1 MAVETATARGTAG
14 LNAARVSGASVVL
27 EGVTKAYGRDVLAVD
42 DVDLTI
48 APGEFITLLGP
59 SGSGKTTT
67 LNMIAGFATPT
78 TGRISVDGQIVND
91 IPPHKRAIGMV
102 FQQYALFPHMTVAQ
116 NVEYPLK
123 QRKIPK
129 NQRMRMVQD
138 ALAMVRLENYAER
151 LPRALSG
158 GQQQRVAVARASVFS
173 PALLLMDE
181 PLGALDK
188 KLREALQ
195 LELRRIHRVLGAT
208 IVFVTHDQEE
218 ALVMSDRIAVFNEGR
233 IEQLGSAVD
242 LYEAPATPFVA
253 NFLGESNMIHGELHV
268 RDSGLTLVGP
278 LGVLRCRSSEVPP
291 GAGVAM
297 VRPERMEIETDD
309 IRRLPVTDAVN
320 RISGVISE
328 IIYLG
333 SQQRLLIDVVQ
344 ERRFVG
350 IVEPDRSLSV
360 GQSVTMAFQADDT
373 IGLVNP

>member
-1 MAVETATARGTAG
+1 MTVESAAVQDTADRTGRLG
-14 LNAARVSGASVVL
+14 SGASVVL
-27 EGVTKAYGRDVLAVD
+27 EGVTKAYGGDVVAVD
-42 DVDLTI
+42 DIYLTI

-78 TGRISVDGQIVND
+78 SGRVSIDGQIVND

-123 QRKIPK
+123 QRKIAK
-129 NQRMRMVQD
+129 DERARMVQD
-138 ALAMVRLENYAER
+138 SLAMVRLENYADR

-173 PALLLMDE
+173 PSLLLMDE

-195 LELRRIHRVLGAT
+195 LEFRRIHRVLGAT

-242 LYEAPATPFVA
+242 LYESPATPFVA
-253 NFLGESNMIHGELHV
+253 NFLGESNMIHGEIRVNAADVSLA
-268 RDSGLTLVGP
+268 GPVGD
-278 LGVLRCRSSEVPP
+278 LRCRTSQVRA

-309 IRRLPVTDAVN
+309 VRRLPATDDVN
-320 RISGVISE
+320 RITGTVSE

-333 SQQRLLIDVVQ
+333 SQQRVLVDVGQ
-344 ERRFVG
+344 EKRFVG
-350 IVEPDRSLSV
+350 IAAPDRPLAV
-360 GQSVTMAFQADDT
+360 GQSVTMAFPAEDT
-373 IGLVNP
+373 IGLANA

>member
-1 MAVETATARGTAG
+1 MAVESALARNTGG
-14 LNAARVSGASVVL
+14 VNDRRGSGASVVL
-27 EGVTKAYGRDVLAVD
+27 ERVTKAYDHDVVAVD
-42 DVDLTI
+42 DVDLSI

-67 LNMIAGFATPT
+67 LNMIAGFVTPT
-78 TGRISVDGQIVND
+78 SGRISIDDEVVND

-129 NQRMRMVQD
+129 TDRAQMVQD

-173 PALLLMDE
+173 PSLLLMDE

-195 LELRRIHRVLGAT
+195 LEFRHIHRVLGAT

-242 LYEAPATPFVA
+242 LYESPATPFVA
-253 NFLGESNMIHGELHV
+253 NFLGESNMIHGEIHNTAGDV
-268 RDSGLTLVGP
+268 SVSGPT
-278 LGVLRCRSSEVPP
+278 GVLRCRSSQVRT

-297 VRPERMEIETDD
+297 VRPERMEVETDD
-309 IRRLPVTDAVN
+309 VSRLPVSDDIN
-320 RISGVISE
+320 RMTGSISE

-333 SQQRLLIDVVQ
+333 SQQRVLVDVGQ
-344 ERRFVG
+344 EKRFVAIAG
-350 IVEPDRSLSV
+350 PDRSLTA
-360 GQSVTMAFQADDT
+360 GQLVTLAFPAADT
-373 IGLVNP
+373 IGLASA